1 MRTSPIHWVVIVAG
15 ALACARRGA
24 APVTRQSYG
33 TTREGKAVSVYTLKN
48 ARGIEVR
55 VIDYGGIILSLRAPD
70 RAGRFADIVLGFD
83 SLADY
88 ERSSPYFGSL
98 IGRYG
103 NRIAGG
109 RFTLDGKTY
118 TLARNNGPNHLH
130 GGLKGFDK
138 VVWDVTPF
146 ERAGGDSVG
155 LVLRYTSP
163 DGEEGYP
170 GTLRATVTYTL
181 TNQNELIFDYEASTN
196 RATPVNLTQHSYFN
210 LAGHG
215 SRDVLG
221 HVITLYAAR
230 FTPVDSTLIP
240 TGEIANVAGTPF
252 DFRTP
257 TAIGARI
264 DQDDAQLHRGRG
276 YDHNFVLDKSG
287 SSEPTLAARVEEP
300 SSGRV
305 MEIYTTE
312 PGLQFYSGNFL
323 DGTLRGKGGVV
334 YGHRAG
340 FAMETQHFPDSP
352 NHPPFPSTILRPG
365 QQYRSRTIYRF
376 GTCFKPGTCLKSR
389 SLAPSA
395 LGMTFLSHPNCDTRS
410 LSSNSALPAWTW
422 TPAWAP
428 AWGRLAGRGAESTP
442 VSR

>member
-1 MRTSPIHWVVIVAG
+1 MRTSPTYWIVIAST
-15 ALACARRGA
+15 ALACARREGA
-24 APVTRQSYG
+24 APVARSPFG

-98 IGRYG
+98 IGRFG

-146 ERAGGDSVG
+146 ERGGDSVGGG

-181 TNQNELIFDYEASTN
+181 TNQNELIFDYEATTD

-210 LAGHG
+210 LAGDG
-215 SRDVLG
+215 SGDILG
-221 HVITLYAAR
+221 HVVTLNAAR

-240 TGEIANVAGTPF
+240 TGTITSVSGTPF
-252 DFRTP
+252 DFRAP
-257 TAIGARI
+257 TRIGARI
-264 DQDDAQLHRGRG
+264 GQNDEQLRRGLG
-276 YDHNFVLDKSG
+276 YDHNFVLDTSG
-287 SSEPTLAARVEEP
+287 STGPPPTLAARVEEP
-300 SSGRV
+300 SSGRL

-334 YGHRAG
+334 YGHRYG
-340 FAMETQHFPDSP
+340 FVMETQHFPDSP
-352 NHPPFPSTILRPG
+352 NHPAFPSTILRPG
-365 QQYRSRTIYRF
+365 QQYRSRTIFKF
-376 GTCFKPGTCLKSR
+376 GT
-389 SLAPSA
+389 AP
-395 LGMTFLSHPNCDTRS
+395 
-410 LSSNSALPAWTW
+410 
-422 TPAWAP
+422 
-428 AWGRLAGRGAESTP
+428 
-442 VSR
+442 